1 MVFDAITERMNSRIT
16 QAITDLHA
24 LFEEE
29 LGGVSFPNVDAEV
42 LLSLQTNVDEA
53 RTEVERC
60 EEALD
65 AANRAR
71 EAEEEA
77 LLSAAI
83 RAQKYM
89 RIFASEEE
97 ALFERV
103 DGLELE
109 DKPAKK
115 KVRKSRKSSR
125 KTDEKADAT
134 ISLALDEPPQEPA
147 ASRERQQ
154 ENAA

>member
-1 MVFDAITERMNSRIT
+1 MNSRIT

-24 LFEEE
+24 LFDDE
-29 LGGVSFPNVDAEV
+29 LEGVSFPDVDGEA
-42 LLSLQTNVDEA
+42 LLALQTKVDDS

-65 AANRAR
+65 AANRSR

-77 LLSAAI
+77 LLKAAI

-89 RIFASEEE
+89 RIFASENEE
-97 ALFERV
+97 LFERV

-115 KVRKSRKSSR
+115 KVRKTRKP
-125 KTDEKADAT
+125 KQADTT
-134 ISLALDEPPQEPA
+134 ISLALDEPALEEVEA
-147 ASRERQQ
+147 Q